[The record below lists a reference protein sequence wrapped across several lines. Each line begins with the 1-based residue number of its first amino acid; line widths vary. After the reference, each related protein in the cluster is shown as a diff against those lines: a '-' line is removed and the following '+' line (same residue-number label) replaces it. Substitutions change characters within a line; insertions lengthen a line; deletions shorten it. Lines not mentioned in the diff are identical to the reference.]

1 MDCVFFFVRAGVKI
15 QSISG
20 LCLFIN
26 SGQWQTRENFYS
38 ISTRFLV
45 HQWTVFFFVRA
56 GVKIQSISGLDIY
69 LLGQWQKISIHQW
82 TVRVILMSAEACSP
96 SVDC

>member
-1 MDCVFFFVRAGVKI
+1 VANQGKFLFHQQTIFSPSVDCV
-15 QSISG
+15 
-20 LCLFIN
+20 
-26 SGQWQTRENFYS
+26 
-38 ISTRFLV
+38 
-45 HQWTVFFFVRA
+45 FFVRA

-69 LLGQWQKISIHQW
+69 LLGQWQKFSIHQW